1 MRRGLAVGLV
11 LLLAAGGYAGLDIED
26 RVPGILTLDP
36 PPARSADPAS
46 PPVPA
51 TAGGAG
57 APAVAVPLAEA
68 SPATPLLVAGTQAPL
83 PAGPALAKVLAPA
96 LADPGLGRSL
106 GVTIRDA
113 ATGAHLLDRNAD
125 RPGIPASTTK
135 LLTATAVMAT
145 VDPRLQLSTRAVT
158 GATAHDVVLV
168 AGGDTLL
175 APGRGTPTAV
185 AGRAGLDDLAGQTAA
200 ALTARGVSSIR
211 LHLDDRLAPGPR
223 YAPGWEPVDIAAGL
237 TGAVAMMGLSTERP
251 RPGAASPADP
261 AMSAARAFRSALGR
275 HGIRVASNVD
285 RATAPAG
292 SGATPGATASA
303 TATATAGTATAT
315 VGAPQ
320 GAPATPSAGTSAG
333 ALLGEVRSAPVAEV
347 LALAL
352 ADSDNALTESL
363 ARQAAA
369 HAGRSGAELGFAE
382 VARWVRQ
389 QVRAQGVDVS
399 GVTMLDTSGLSRG
412 TVLPPRI
419 LGDLLALAARG
430 TLPGLREVVAGL
442 PVAGLTGTLHDR
454 FHTPRSRAAAGIAR
468 AKTGTLTGA
477 SALAGTVVDRDGR
490 LLLYVVLA
498 DEIPPGVGTL
508 TARAAL
514 DRFVA
519 MLATCGCR

>member
-36 PPARSADPAS
+36 PPARSVGSAS
-46 PPVPA
+46 PPAPA
-51 TAGGAG
+51 RAAEGGS
-57 APAVAVPLAEA
+57 PAVAVPLAEA
-68 SPATPLLVAGTQAPL
+68 SPATPLMVAGAQAPL
-83 PAGPALAKVLAPA
+83 PAGPVLARTLAPA
-96 LADPGLGRSL
+96 LADPGLGPSL
-106 GVTIRDA
+106 GVTVRDG

-135 LLTATAVMAT
+135 LLTAAAVMAT
-145 VDPRLQLSTRAVT
+145 MDPQLRLTTRAVT
-158 GATAHDVVLV
+158 GATSHDVVLV

-185 AGRAGLDDLAGQTAA
+185 AGRAGLDDLARQTAA
-200 ALTARGVSSIR
+200 ALTARGVGSIR
-211 LHLDDRLAPGPR
+211 LHLDDRVAPGPR
-223 YAPGWEPVDIAAGL
+223 YAPAWAPVDVAAGL
-237 TGAVAMMGLSTERP
+237 TGAVAMMGLSTQRP
-251 RPGAASPADP
+251 RPGAASPPDP
-261 AMSAARAFRSALGR
+261 AMSAARAFRSALAR
-275 HGIRVASNVD
+275 HGIRVAGDLD
-285 RATAPAG
+285 RAAAGPAGTPAG
-292 SGATPGATASA
+292 S
-303 TATATAGTATAT
+303 
-315 VGAPQ
+315 
-320 GAPATPSAGTSAG
+320 
-333 ALLGEVRSAPVAEV
+333 LLGKVDSAPLAEV

-369 HAGRSGAELGFAE
+369 HAGRTGAALGFAE

-389 QVRAQGVDVS
+389 QVGARGVDVS

-412 TVLPPRI
+412 TVLPARV
-419 LGDLLALAARG
+419 LGDLLTLAARG

-454 FHTPRSRAAAGIAR
+454 FRTPRSHRAAGIAR

-498 DEIPPGVGTL
+498 DEVPPGVGTL

-519 MLATCGCR
+519 TLATCGCR

>member
-26 RVPGILTLDP
+26 HVPGILTLDP
-36 PPARSADPAS
+36 SPASSADPAS
-46 PPVPA
+46 PLPAA
-51 TAGGAG
+51 TAGEGPA
-57 APAVAVPLAEA
+57 AVAVPLAEA
-68 SPATPLLVAGTQAPL
+68 SPATPLRVAGTQAPL
-83 PAGPALAKVLAPA
+83 PAGPALSRVLAAA
-96 LADPGLGRSL
+96 LSDPGLGRSVA
-106 GVTIRDA
+106 VTVRDA
-113 ATGAHLLDRNAD
+113 ATGVHLLDRNPE

-145 VDPRLQLSTRAVT
+145 MDPRLTLVTRAVT
-158 GATAHDVVLV
+158 GATSRDVVLV

-175 APGRGTPTAV
+175 APGRGMPTAV
-185 AGRAGLDDLAGQTAA
+185 AGRAGLDDLARQTAA
-200 ALTARGVSSIR
+200 ALTARGVRSIR

-223 YAPGWEPVDIAAGL
+223 YAPAWEPVDIAAGL
-237 TGAVAMMGLSTERP
+237 TGAVTMMGLSTQRP
-251 RPGAASPADP
+251 RPGAASPPDP

-275 HGIRVASNVD
+275 HGIRVVRDVD
-285 RATAPAG
+285 RAASRAVPAG
-292 SGATPGATASA
+292 
-303 TATATAGTATAT
+303 
-315 VGAPQ
+315 GAP
-320 GAPATPSAGTSAG
+320 
-333 ALLGEVRSAPVAEV
+333 LGEVRSAPLAEV

-369 HAGRSGAELGFAE
+369 HAGRSGAALGFDE
-382 VARWVRQ
+382 VAGWVRQ
-389 QVRAQGVDVS
+389 QVRTQGVDVS
-399 GVTMLDTSGLSRG
+399 GVIMLDTSGLSRG
-412 TVLPPRI
+412 TVLPARV
-419 LGDLLALAARG
+419 LGDVLALAARG

-454 FHTPRSRAAAGIAR
+454 FRTPRSHPAAGIAR

-477 SALAGTVVDRDGR
+477 SALAGSVVDRDGR

-519 MLATCGCR
+519 TLATCGCR

>member
-1 MRRGLAVGLV
+1 M
-11 LLLAAGGYAGLDIED
+11 
-26 RVPGILTLDP
+26 
-36 PPARSADPAS
+36 
-46 PPVPA
+46 
-51 TAGGAG
+51 
-57 APAVAVPLAEA
+57 
-68 SPATPLLVAGTQAPL
+68 
-83 PAGPALAKVLAPA
+83 
-96 LADPGLGRSL
+96 
-106 GVTIRDA
+106 
-113 ATGAHLLDRNAD
+113 
-125 RPGIPASTTK
+125 
-135 LLTATAVMAT
+135 
-145 VDPRLQLSTRAVT
+145 
-158 GATAHDVVLV
+158 
-168 AGGDTLL
+168 
-175 APGRGTPTAV
+175 
-185 AGRAGLDDLAGQTAA
+185 
-200 ALTARGVSSIR
+200 
-211 LHLDDRLAPGPR
+211 
-223 YAPGWEPVDIAAGL
+223 
-237 TGAVAMMGLSTERP
+237 
-251 RPGAASPADP
+251 
-261 AMSAARAFRSALGR
+261 
-275 HGIRVASNVD
+275 
-285 RATAPAG
+285 
-292 SGATPGATASA
+292 
-303 TATATAGTATAT
+303 
-315 VGAPQ
+315 
-320 GAPATPSAGTSAG
+320 
-333 ALLGEVRSAPVAEV
+333 RSAPVAEV